1 MKVTNAMQ
9 PNADQIR
16 EWLDGK
22 DDTPIVMVNLLKF
35 KEKADYPDGRDA
47 DLSGREAYMRYGQA
61 MGQLVAENGG
71 RMIFSGRTNMTLI
84 GEVEEDWDVVAL
96 VEYKSRKSMQQITQS
111 PDYAAIE
118 EHRNAGLAGQINIE
132 VKEGGF

>member
-22 DDTPIVMVNLLKF
+22 DGTPIVMVNLLKF

>member
-71 RMIFSGRTNMTLI
+71 RMILSGRTNMTLI